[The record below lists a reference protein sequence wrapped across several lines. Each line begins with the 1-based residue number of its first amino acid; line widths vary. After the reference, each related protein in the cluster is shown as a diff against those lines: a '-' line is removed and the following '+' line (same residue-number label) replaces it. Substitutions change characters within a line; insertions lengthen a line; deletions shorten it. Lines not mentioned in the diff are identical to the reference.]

1 VLTPSH
7 ALLSAVLAAYLIGSL
22 AGLDVYPT
30 VGQDEP
36 WIASAPYKLA
46 TEGVLGTDLFAGLAG
61 MERHHYQHMP
71 VYPILE
77 AAVFRVAGVGVSQ
90 MRLLSV
96 IFGLLLLVAS
106 FCVGRL
112 IGDDRVGLV
121 AVLLLVLLR
130 LGGGDDVTGI
140 LLLDRARVNRY
151 DIAVPVFGLL
161 AFAAYVRATSSRRR
175 WDWAWVGFSSA
186 LAGLSHLY
194 GMFWAVVLG
203 GLCFWRGGRHA
214 FRTSDIWLA
223 GLGFAVAVAPWI
235 LYILTGWTDYVGQM
249 RTVADRF
256 DVLSPAFY
264 LSNAMFG
271 DGPISLRWLLETIRA
286 LPFDRIGAWTAL
298 IGVPAA
304 AATMLQTEPRP
315 ESAARTFAWA
325 AIGQLLLFVVLLRVK
340 TVSYMIALWP
350 LGALCLAWL
359 GVRLW
364 DRRRGW
370 LRVALALLAA
380 AIAIEGGARI
390 LHARAVASRMT
401 PYHWYTAQV
410 AGCIPAGS
418 LALGL
423 QHYWLGLRQFPY
435 RTWLLPLYRT
445 NPRFTDEPVRFDV
458 AIEQI
463 DPDVILIDRHMRDLF
478 AQTSDPDDPL
488 HRIGDEFAA
497 FTARHPLTPACVVRD
512 RTYGE
517 MQVYHVR

>member
-1 VLTPSH
+1 VLTPTR
-7 ALLSAVLAAYLIGSL
+7 AILSLVLAAYLIGSL

-36 WIASAPYKLA
+36 WIASVPYKLA
-46 TEGVLGTDLFAGLAG
+46 TEGVFGTDLFAGLAG
-61 MERHHYQHMP
+61 MERHHYQHAPM
-71 VYPILE
+71 YPLLE
-77 AAVFRVAGVGVSQ
+77 AAVFKVAGVGVSQ
-90 MRLLSV
+90 MRMLSV
-96 IFGLLLLVAS
+96 IFGLLLLLAA
-106 FCVGRL
+106 FYVGRL
-112 IGDDRVGLV
+112 IGDDRIGLV

-130 LGGGDDVTGI
+130 LGGGDGVTGI

-161 AFAAYVRATSSRRR
+161 AFAAYLRAASGRRR
-175 WDWAWVGFSSA
+175 RDWAWVGFLSA
-186 LAGLSHLY
+186 LSGLSHLF

-203 GLCFWRGGRHA
+203 GLSLRRAGWHA
-214 FRTSDIWLA
+214 FHTSDIWIA

-271 DGPISLRWLLETIRA
+271 DGPISFRWLLETIRA

-304 AATMLQTEPRP
+304 AATMLQTEPQP

-370 LRVALALLAA
+370 LRVALVVMAG
-380 AIAIEGGARI
+380 AIAIEGGTRI
-390 LHARAVASRMT
+390 LHARGVASRT
-401 PYHWYTAQV
+401 TSYEWFTTDV
-410 AGCIPAGS
+410 ARCIPDGS
-418 LALGL
+418 LVLGL
-423 QHYWLGLRQFPY
+423 QHYWLGLRQFPF
-435 RTWLLPLYRT
+435 RSWLLPLYLT
-445 NPRFTDEPVRFDV
+445 NPRMTDTPVPFDV
-458 AIEQI
+458 AIERI
-463 DPDVILIDRHMRDLF
+463 DPDVILIDRYMAELF
-478 AQTSDPDDPL
+478 AQTSRPDDPL
-488 HRIGDEFAA
+488 NRLGDEFKA
-497 FTARHPLTPACVVRD
+497 FSERHVLTPACVVRD
-512 RTYGE
+512 RSYGE
-517 MQVYHVR
+517 MRVYFVK